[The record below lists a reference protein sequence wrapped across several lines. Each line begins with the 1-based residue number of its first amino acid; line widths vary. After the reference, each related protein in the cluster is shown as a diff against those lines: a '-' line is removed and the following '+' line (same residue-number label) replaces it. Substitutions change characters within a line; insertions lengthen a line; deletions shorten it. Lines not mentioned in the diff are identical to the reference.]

1 MTNSELLL
9 PVISGCIGALIGTY
23 FGSYLLYRFKEKKI
37 EKVRAIA
44 KKALTLINGY
54 AKEGKTYDVAANDFN
69 NKLTI
74 ADKRA
79 VLVALHKIGIPVEA
93 STKQVNISKVNFQ
106 AQVIDKDVILGMIG
120 QVDSGLC
127 DHLFFNDI
135 ESYFSN
141 NLRLNSVREVGK
153 KYVQNVLAKSK
164 FETNDQGG
172 RVNLPDSWDNNFT
185 QGEINIILVLA
196 NQLMS
201 NKYFQ
206 SNGSPDTKSIELL
219 ISEIE
224 IGLWDN
230 YLFWEYEAYA
240 NVKAQKEMSQM
251 LISQINIPQLLN
263 PNVQNAGSRNQN
275 KRPRR

>member
-1 MTNSELLL
+1 MNNLEWIL
-9 PVISGCIGALIGTY
+9 PAITGLVGALIGTY
-23 FGSYLLYRFKEKKI
+23 GGSYFLYKFKEKKI

-54 AKEGKTYDVAANDFN
+54 AKESQTYDVAANDFN
-69 NKLTI
+69 NKLSI

-79 VLVALHKIGIPVEA
+79 VLVALHKIGIPIEA

-106 AQVIDKDVILGMIG
+106 AQIIDKDVILGMIR

-153 KYVQNVLAKSK
+153 KYVHHVLAESK
-164 FETNDQGG
+164 LETNPEGG
-172 RVNLPDSWDNNFT
+172 KVNLPDNWSNNFT
-185 QGEINIILVLA
+185 QDEINVILVLA

-201 NKYFQ
+201 NKYFD
-206 SNGSPDTKSIELL
+206 SNGSPNAKSIDQL

-224 IGLWDN
+224 TGLWDN
-230 YLFWEYEAYA
+230 YLFWEYEAYT
-240 NVKAQKEMSQM
+240 NIIEQRKMSQM
-251 LISQINIPQLLN
+251 VMSQMNLSDTIGQPSSNSGN
-263 PNVQNAGSRNQN
+263 KGQNENL
-275 KRPRR
+275 